1 MNETSRR
8 RPRYRLTT
16 LLLLI
21 FVCCMTSVGGRMLL
35 YGLPEEKTLDRARF
49 VFIVLILPG
58 ASMIVANLFYR
69 CVDRQRP

>member
-1 MNETSRR
+1 
-8 RPRYRLTT
+8 
-16 LLLLI
+16 
-21 FVCCMTSVGGRMLL
+21 MTSVGGRMLL

>member
-16 LLLLI
+16 LFLLI

-58 ASMIVANLFYR
+58 ASMIVANLFHR